1 MPARLVKLQ
10 AAERTEHVDARRG
23 HDPRDERPHLVHGRK
38 ESLVARVPS
47 RRSGPIAM
55 PEIDRKGSVRTIE
68 KNEPGRSRDA
78 EQLSEKC
85 GAKMYPTSL
94 LKPHLTRHRR
104 RQRWFNAEMRKLQY
118 TFSHMRDIA

>member
-1 MPARLVKLQ
+1 MLPGLQ
-10 AAERTEHVDARRG
+10 S
-23 HDPRDERPHLVHGRK
+23 
-38 ESLVARVPS
+38 ESKIIS
-47 RRSGPIAM
+47 
-55 PEIDRKGSVRTIE
+55 IE
-68 KNEPGRSRDA
+68 KRNLRAVRC
-78 EQLSEKC
+78 EKC

>member
-1 MPARLVKLQ
+1 MQSGLQ
-10 AAERTEHVDARRG
+10 S
-23 HDPRDERPHLVHGRK
+23 
-38 ESLVARVPS
+38 ESKIIS
-47 RRSGPIAM
+47 
-55 PEIDRKGSVRTIE
+55 IE
-68 KNEPGRSRDA
+68 KRNLRAVRC
-78 EQLSEKC
+78 EKC

>member
-1 MPARLVKLQ
+1 MQPALQ
-10 AAERTEHVDARRG
+10 SGSKIISIEERNLRA
-23 HDPRDERPHLVHGRK
+23 
-38 ESLVARVPS
+38 
-47 RRSGPIAM
+47 
-55 PEIDRKGSVRTIE
+55 VRC
-68 KNEPGRSRDA
+68 
-78 EQLSEKC
+78 EKC